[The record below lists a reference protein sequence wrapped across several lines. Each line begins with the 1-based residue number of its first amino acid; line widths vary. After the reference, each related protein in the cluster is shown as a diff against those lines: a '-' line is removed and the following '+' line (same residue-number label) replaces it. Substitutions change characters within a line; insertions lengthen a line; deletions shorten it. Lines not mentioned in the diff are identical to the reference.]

1 MNQQEI
7 NNFTRMA
14 DALEEEIFRLRKDL
28 NESETLVDVLQR
40 ELHDARQELKI
51 AHLEKD
57 IVRLEKLTLENRLKE
72 VEESLFRESLKK
84 HEKIPNP
91 YPQPSITPCPT
102 PWDPWQQP
110 WYKEGRWYCGDTTTT
125 TEVGKEQYTTTTNNT
140 GKVLK
145 EGDVIPASNHDED
158 SCSINSTVSIESID
172 GKSAAEMTVLE
183 LMEAFWGNE

>member
-57 IVRLEKLTLENRLKE
+57 ILRLEKLALENRLKE
-72 VEESLFRESLKK
+72 LEESLFREEEFVIIAKLDF
-84 HEKIPNP
+84 HEECFDKLHDIVNT
-91 YPQPSITPCPT
+91 IE
-102 PWDPWQQP
+102 
-110 WYKEGRWYCGDTTTT
+110 YKYNECAG
-125 TEVGKEQYTTTTNNT
+125 EVLG
-140 GKVLK
+140 VLK
-145 EGDVIPASNHDED
+145 RAKE
-158 SCSINSTVSIESID
+158 ID
-172 GKSAAEMTVLE
+172 DD
-183 LMEAFWGNE
+183 NC